1 MAINL
6 NGLSSGQTGSAKSR
20 ESDNAASTK
29 KAGTESAEAVNKSD
43 SGKNTDDVVK
53 LSDRAEVLRTVNSKV
68 QQLPDIDQEKVDRIR
83 TAIQNGEYSID
94 YNKLAAAFR
103 RFESG
108 L

>member
-6 NGLSSGQTGSAKSR
+6 NGLSTGQTGSAKSR
-20 ESDNAASTK
+20 ESDNAATTK
-29 KAGTESAEAVNKSD
+29 KAGTENAVINKSD
-43 SGKNTDDVVK
+43 NSKSTDDVVK
-53 LSDRAEVLRTVNSKV
+53 LSDRAEVLRTVSSKV

-83 TAIQNGEYSID
+83 TAIQNGDYSID

>member
-6 NGLSSGQTGSAKSR
+6 NGLSTGQTGSAKSR
-20 ESDNAASTK
+20 ESDNAQSTS
-29 KAGTESAEAVNKSD
+29 KAGTESAEANNSKS
-43 SGKNTDDVVK
+43 TDDVVK
-53 LSDRAEVLRTVNSKV
+53 LSDRAEVLRTVSSKV

-83 TAIQNGEYSID
+83 TAIQNGDYSID

>member
-6 NGLSSGQTGSAKSR
+6 NGLSTGQTGSAKSR
-20 ESDNAASTK
+20 ESDNAQSTK
-29 KAGTESAEAVNKSD
+29 KAGTESAEANNSKS
-43 SGKNTDDVVK
+43 TDDVVK
-53 LSDRAEVLRTVNSKV
+53 LSDRAEVLRTVSSKV

-83 TAIQNGEYSID
+83 TAIQNGDYSID

>member
-6 NGLSSGQTGSAKSR
+6 NGLSTGQTGSAKSR
-20 ESDNAASTK
+20 ESDNAATTK
-29 KAGTESAEAVNKSD
+29 KAGTESADAKKSNN
-43 SGKNTDDVVK
+43 SKSTDDVVK

-83 TAIQNGEYSID
+83 TAIQNGDYSID

>member
-6 NGLSSGQTGSAKSR
+6 NGLSTGQTGSAKSR
-20 ESDNAASTK
+20 ESDNAATTK
-29 KAGTESAEAVNKSD
+29 KAGTESAEANKSD
-43 SGKNTDDVVK
+43 NSKSTDDVVK

-83 TAIQNGEYSID
+83 TAIQNGDYSID

>member
-6 NGLSSGQTGSAKSR
+6 NGLSTGQTGSAKSR
-20 ESDNAASTK
+20 ESDSSQATN
-29 KAGTESAEAVNKSD
+29 KAGTERAADKKDNS
-43 SGKNTDDVVK
+43 KNTDDVVK
-53 LSDRAEVLRTVNSKV
+53 LSDRAEVLRTVNNKV
-68 QQLPDIDQEKVDRIR
+68 QQLPDVDQEKVDSIR
-83 TAIQNGEYSID
+83 TAIQNGDYTID

>member
-6 NGLSSGQTGSAKSR
+6 NGLSTGQTGSAKSR
-20 ESDNAASTK
+20 ESDNAQPTK
-29 KAGTESAEAVNKSD
+29 KAGTESAAASNSKS
-43 SGKNTDDVVK
+43 TDDVVK
-53 LSDRAEVLRTVNSKV
+53 LSDRAEVLRTVNNKV

-83 TAIQNGEYSID
+83 TAIQNGDYSID

>member
-6 NGLSSGQTGSAKSR
+6 NGLSTGQTGSAKSR
-20 ESDNAASTK
+20 ESDNAATTS
-29 KAGTESAEAVNKSD
+29 KAGTNSAANKTDNSK
-43 SGKNTDDVVK
+43 STDDVVK
-53 LSDRAEVLRTVNSKV
+53 LSDRAEVLRTVNNKV

-83 TAIQNGEYSID
+83 TAIQNGDYSID

>member
-20 ESDNAASTK
+20 ESDNAPATR
-29 KAGTESAEAVNKSD
+29 KAGTESAEINKSD
-43 SGKNTDDVVK
+43 SGKNGDVVK

-83 TAIQNGEYSID
+83 TAIQNGDYSID

>member
-6 NGLSSGQTGSAKSR
+6 NGLTSGQTGSAKSR
-20 ESDNAASTK
+20 EADTAQTSK
-29 KAGTESAEAVNKSD
+29 KAGTERAEANNKSD
-43 SGKNTDDVVK
+43 SGKNADDVVK

-68 QQLPDIDQEKVDRIR
+68 QQLPDIDQEKVDSIR
-83 TAIQNGEYSID
+83 NAIQNGDYSID

>member
-6 NGLSSGQTGSAKSR
+6 NGLSTGQTGSAKSR
-20 ESDNAASTK
+20 ESDSAATTK
-29 KAGTESAEAVNKSD
+29 KAGTESADANKSD
-43 SGKNTDDVVK
+43 NSKSTDDVVK

-83 TAIQNGEYSID
+83 TAIQNGDYSID